1 MAIAAH
7 PIKPIAATGPPKVLT
22 AVVFIASASAVVGM
36 ISQQLATS
44 KRVMDGR
51 FAQYNTVAS
60 EENRKKAFEGAVEDP
75 RKSLFNVLGW

>member
-1 MAIAAH
+1 
-7 PIKPIAATGPPKVLT
+7 
-22 AVVFIASASAVVGM
+22 M
-36 ISQQLATS
+36 ITQQLATS

-51 FAQYNTVAS
+51 FAQYNTTAS